1 MSTTEKMTVYTHPDC
16 SYSDSLKETL
26 DSSGIEYIEVNLAL
40 NPEEWQTLEKITGGK
55 RTTSVTVEGSIV
67 TVGFNGFG

>member
-1 MSTTEKMTVYTHPDC
+1 MSSTETMTVYTHPDC

-26 DSSGIEYIEVNLAL
+26 DSSRIEYIEVDLAL

-55 RTTSVTVEGSIV
+55 RTTPVTVEGSIV
-67 TVGFNGFG
+67 TIGFNGFG

>member
-1 MSTTEKMTVYTHPDC
+1 MSSTEKITIYTHPDC

-26 DSSGIEYIEVNLAL
+26 DSSRIEYIEVNLAL

-55 RTTSVTVEGSIV
+55 RTTPVTVEGSIV